1 MDDLFEA
8 KEANVALCST
18 FPLVTDL
25 RVSWDCFEVAPRAEK
40 ETAQEYW
47 ANIDSKSDTEVGP
60 PTSRYEE
67 VKVIRYYEF
76 LVNYFKYLLARN
88 FLCTGGTSA
97 NAAK

>member
-60 PTSRYEE
+60 SYMYLE
-67 VKVIRYYEF
+67 VRGSKSDTT
-76 LVNYFKYLLARN
+76 N
-88 FLCTGGTSA
+88 S
-97 NAAK
+97 

>member
-47 ANIDSKSDTEVGP
+47 ANIDSKSDRT
-60 PTSRYEE
+60 
-67 VKVIRYYEF
+67 F
-76 LVNYFKYLLARN
+76 LPRGINTRK
-88 FLCTGGTSA
+88 
-97 NAAK
+97 